1 MQSCNYVIF
10 STQSFLFFVV
20 CTEKAKLNKHERQ
33 TKHLLFRMTIDWYQC
48 IIERKNLVL
57 HVWTC
62 SCHYNISVG
71 SEFSHLLQQMQP
83 NHWGN
88 QSSGH
93 LRQAFLEKLE
103 DDQFCWST
111 SWISY
116 NLNVIWSL
124 DKLRKWRVY
133 CPATVQLQ
141 GNFWASWVFFSEKF
155 MSYIHDMNSWSPA
168 SKLVLSYR
176 STLDWEPRIKLCI
189 VW

>member
-1 MQSCNYVIF
+1 M
-10 STQSFLFFVV
+10 
-20 CTEKAKLNKHERQ
+20 KD
-33 TKHLLFRMTIDWYQC
+33 TKHLLFRMTIDWFQC
-48 IIERKNLVL
+48 IIERKNLML

-71 SEFSHLLQQMQP
+71 SEFSHLPQQMQP

-116 NLNVIWSL
+116 NLNVI
-124 DKLRKWRVY
+124 VY

-141 GNFWASWVFFSEKF
+141 GNFWASRVFFSEKF
-155 MSYIHDMNSWSPA
+155 MSHIHDMNSWSPA
-168 SKLVLSYR
+168 SKLVLSWLIRFKCWYR
-176 STLDWEPRIKLCI
+176 SVNSYQLLQSFHSISLSLHYICYDTLALHIGRHWIENQE
-189 VW
+189 